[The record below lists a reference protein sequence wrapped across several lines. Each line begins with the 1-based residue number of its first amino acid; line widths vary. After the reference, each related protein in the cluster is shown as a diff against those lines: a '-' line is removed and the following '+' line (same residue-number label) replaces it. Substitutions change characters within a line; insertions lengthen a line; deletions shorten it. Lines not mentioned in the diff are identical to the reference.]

1 MKEFLGKLFRNYIVR
16 HLMAM
21 VLVVILLC
29 VGIGFGLDIYTH
41 HGEGIV
47 VPNLKGM
54 SYDKACQLLS
64 ARGLDIVV
72 NDSGYSKQLP
82 ANSVMAQTPASGQK
96 VKEGRIVYVTI
107 NSPHSPTFAVP
118 DIVDNSSVR
127 EAEARL
133 QAMGFRLTEPLL
145 VDGEKDWV
153 YGILCQGRRISNGD
167 RITMDNPLTLMVGKG
182 TFDESEGVEIVD
194 QPGESEVD
202 EFVEVSAPKGA
213 SE

>member
-29 VGIGFGLDIYTH
+29 VGVGFGLDIYTH

-54 SYDKACQLLS
+54 TYDKACQQ
-64 ARGLDIVV
+64 AAQRGLVIVV

-82 ANSVMAQTPASGQK
+82 ANSVLAQTPVFGQK
-96 VKEGRIVYVTI
+96 VKEGHIIYVTI
-107 NSPHSPTFAVP
+107 NSPHSPTFAIP

-145 VDGEKDWV
+145 IDGEKDWV
-153 YGILCQGRRISNGD
+153 YGILCRGHRISNGD
-167 RITMDNPLTLMVGKG
+167 RISMDYPLTLMVGKG
-182 TFDESEGVEIVD
+182 TFDESDSVGIVD
-194 QPGESEVD
+194 QPGESDVD
-202 EFVEVSAPKGA
+202 EFVEIRN
-213 SE
+213 EE

>member
-21 VLVVILLC
+21 ALVVILLC
-29 VGIGFGLDIYTH
+29 VGVGFGLDYYTH

-47 VPNLKGM
+47 VPDLKGM
-54 SYDKACQLLS
+54 SYDKACQMAS
-64 ARGLDIVV
+64 QRGLLIVV

-82 ANSVMAQTPASGQK
+82 ANSVLAQTPVSGQK
-96 VKEGRIVYVTI
+96 VKDGRIIYVTI
-107 NSPHSPTFAVP
+107 NSSHSPTFAIP
-118 DIVDNSSVR
+118 DIVDNSSLR

-145 VDGEKDWV
+145 IDGEKDWV
-153 YGILCQGRRISNGD
+153 YGILCRGHRISNGD
-167 RITMDNPLTLMVGKG
+167 RISMDYPLTLMVGKG
-182 TFDESEGVEIVD
+182 TFDESDSVEIVD

-202 EFVEVSAPKGA
+202 EFVEVK